1 MNPVRISGLFLVSML
16 AGALTTSLPSRPSR
30 AAATI
35 APAVDDDGITC
46 LEYCQSEEALC
57 RGACKDDAACACACG
72 TGPRSCSSICGV
84 PNPDPPDGC
93 DGPGPG
99 SATVAQTDF
108 PCQFAPDGSVT
119 LECHEQ
125 GECYRDECHNQTC
138 TRIFQP
144 GGRCEDDGTCQ
155 ADGSCKKDLDSAC
168 RDACFQQFQLC
179 QGDCFTDP
187 ACPCRCRNEHERC
200 RSFCDGEEPV
210 PPEFCGDPLQR

>member
-16 AGALTTSLPSRPSR
+16 AGALTYSLPSRPSR
-30 AAATI
+30 AAATT

-99 SATVAQTDF
+99 RS
-108 PCQFAPDGSVT
+108 S
-119 LECHEQ
+119 
-125 GECYRDECHNQTC
+125 
-138 TRIFQP
+138 
-144 GGRCEDDGTCQ
+144 
-155 ADGSCKKDLDSAC
+155 C
-168 RDACFQQFQLC
+168 RDQCFYQFQRC

-187 ACPCRCRNEHERC
+187 ACPCRCRNDYERC
-200 RSFCDGEEPV
+200 RSFCDGEEPF